1 MNNKISQMI
10 KEGYKILEFKR
21 NVDLITNEEYGVIEL
36 KALDGYIERLNI
48 TDNQADEVEKVVFK
62 YLEEDMQ

>member
-10 KEGYKILEFKR
+10 NDGYKILEFKR
-21 NVDLITNEEYGVIEL
+21 STDLLTNEEYGIIEL
-36 KALDGYIERLNI
+36 KALDGYIETLNI

-62 YLEEDMQ
+62 YLEQDMR